1 MTHITCRLTAEDRD
15 RLRNPTLGYRVWA
28 TFTFFLGELAVLP
41 HILQLDLS
49 GLLLRERRERKGL
62 KGRGREVEV
71 EGERVDIAWPD
82 LI

>member
-1 MTHITCRLTAEDRD
+1 M
-15 RLRNPTLGYRVWA
+15 
-28 TFTFFLGELAVLP
+28 LP